1 MNALT
6 TLASIAASAA
16 MLCAASAEA
25 QVAGNPGDLHTPT
38 QYTKRYAYAPNTGPG
53 YPGYG
58 YNWPTGGQPYDSS
71 GVFTP
76 IGVVATG
83 VGAIAGAPFGM
94 APAPYA
100 ANQPGCRA
108 FQDFNGRRTSV
119 CGP

>member
-1 MNALT
+1 
-6 TLASIAASAA
+6 

-58 YNWPTGGQPYDSS
+58 YNWPTGGQPYDYS

-76 IGVVATG
+76 IGVFATG